1 MVYEIAQIDIRPGTH
16 ADFEAGVQRCAPL
29 FQRARGCQGMQLQ
42 RSVEQPDHY
51 FLVVTWDTVED
62 HMVHFRESADFQ
74 TWRAEVGP
82 YFASP
87 PQVQHTTV
95 ALTGF

>member
-1 MVYEIAQIDIRPGTH
+1 
-16 ADFEAGVQRCAPL
+16 
-29 FQRARGCQGMQLQ
+29 
-42 RSVEQPDHY
+42 
-51 FLVVTWDTVED
+51 VED

-82 YFASP
+82 YFATP

-95 ALTGF
+95 ALAAF